1 MAFEYARLLD
11 DFNRPNADPVDGGY
25 VLPTGTGNGVN
36 KVLTNQ
42 LAPSGTG
49 GRKDS
54 VYVAGGYMV
63 DCGCYIEVAVEEDW
77 QVAGCRWQIPTNTG
91 RNGYYFQHKT
101 DGSYTLRT
109 YVNDADGQTFATG
122 GGGASPTLSPGDAI
136 GCEVLGNVVKGWLRV
151 SGVWVLVAAVADLQ
165 NTFAGGYLA
174 IEQASTSGNGRIENF
189 WGGALPRP
197 GFTSAIRRSRSG
209 VWT

>member
-25 VLPTGTGNGVN
+25 VLPTGTANGPN
-36 KVLTNQ
+36 KIVGNQ
-42 LAPSGTG
+42 LAPSGAG

-54 VYVAGGYMV
+54 VYVAGGYMT
-63 DCGCYIEVAVEEDW
+63 DCGSFIEIAVEEDW
-77 QVAGCRWQIPTNTG
+77 QVAGVRWQIPTATG

-109 YVNDADGQTFATG
+109 YVNDADGTTLATG
-122 GGGASPTLSPGDAI
+122 GGGSSPNLTVPGDAI
-136 GCEVLGNVVKGWLRV
+136 GCQAIGAQIQGWLRL
-151 SGVWVLVAAVADLQ
+151 SGVWVLIASAIDT
-165 NTFAGGYLA
+165 TFAGGYLA
-174 IEQASTSGNGRIENF
+174 IEQAATAGNGRIETF

-197 GFTSAIRRSRSG
+197 GFTSTIRRSRSG